1 MRTILTIVLLLIAMI
16 AVKTSN
22 ANSQDACTPKYVSCI
37 DTCVAKKGGQ
47 DQCIAACQ
55 QKNDTCAAGV
65 FGSTGS
71 PEAATAEPANQQSE
85 ATEARDDGASPST
98 EELRKFVDAETLR
111 WGKVLTE
118 GELDAVIHSSII
130 KPILN
135 KDPRVG
141 RLWPDYKA
149 EEARFFAKTGI
160 FPIMHVMGIKQEI
173 VDKHPEEAASV
184 IRGWLT
190 QRA

>member
-85 ATEARDDGASPST
+85 ATEARDDGAAAAP
-98 EELRKFVDAETLR
+98 K
-111 WGKVLTE
+111 
-118 GELDAVIHSSII
+118 
-130 KPILN
+130 
-135 KDPRVG
+135 
-141 RLWPDYKA
+141 
-149 EEARFFAKTGI
+149 
-160 FPIMHVMGIKQEI
+160 
-173 VDKHPEEAASV
+173 EAAKPRKAAATAKEPQARKPDV
-184 IRGWLT
+184 R
-190 QRA
+190 

>member
-65 FGSTGS
+65 FGI
-71 PEAATAEPANQQSE
+71 EFHIIRKAARPFHA
-85 ATEARDDGASPST
+85 
-98 EELRKFVDAETLR
+98 
-111 WGKVLTE
+111 
-118 GELDAVIHSSII
+118 
-130 KPILN
+130 LN
-135 KDPRVG
+135 SAG
-141 RLWPDYKA
+141 
-149 EEARFFAKTGI
+149 
-160 FPIMHVMGIKQEI
+160 
-173 VDKHPEEAASV
+173 
-184 IRGWLT
+184 
-190 QRA
+190 